1 MDLRSLASSKQV
13 ERAKHLAM
21 RGLFNYQPFQLS
33 DGFYCGAGLSIVQGF
48 RADPPTVYCPSLD
61 PAMSEYAAS
70 ALAKPA
76 DKDEFLQTNEALAG
90 FYDGVIKQITEHLGG
105 VAGMSVLDVGCNA
118 GYFPISFSRAGS
130 AQSIGYDRVDYTET
144 LALLNEI
151 CGTRAKFQIWDY
163 DGALKA
169 KEQHD
174 LVLSVAVL
182 VHLSEPLRHL
192 AWLGS
197 AAKKAL
203 FVLTPCHGDDD
214 LSIRYHTVNRYY
226 SNKFP
231 NCFDVTTLS
240 RKLLYLAFEQMGFSK
255 VVELSTKPM
264 SQNWQDTHLALLG
277 IR

>member
-1 MDLRSLASSKQV
+1 MDLSSLASTAHV
-13 ERAKHLAM
+13 DRAKQLAM
-21 RGLFNYQPFQLS
+21 RGLFNYQPFRLS

-70 ALAKPA
+70 ALAKPS
-76 DKDEFLQTNEALAG
+76 DTDEFLRTNEALAA
-90 FYDGVIKQITEHLGG
+90 FYDDVIRQITAHLGG
-105 VAGMSVLDVGCNA
+105 IAGLSVLDVGCNA
-118 GYFPISFSRAGS
+118 GYFPISFSRAGA
-130 AQSIGYDRVDYTET
+130 AQCVGYDRIDYAET

-151 CGTRAKFQIWDY
+151 CGTRAKFQVWDY
-163 DGALKA
+163 KGELEAR
-169 KEQHD
+169 EQHD

-203 FVLTPCHGDDD
+203 FVLTPCHTDDD

-226 SNKFP
+226 SNNFP

-240 RKLLYLAFEQMGFSK
+240 RKLLYLAFEQMGFAK

>member
-1 MDLRSLASSKQV
+1 MDLRSLASAAHV
-13 ERAKHLAM
+13 ERAKQLAM

-70 ALAKPA
+70 ALARSA
-76 DKDEFLQTNEALAG
+76 DKDEFLQTNEALAA
-90 FYDGVIKQITEHLGG
+90 FYDGVIEQITRPLGG
-105 VAGMSVLDVGCNA
+105 VSSLSVLDVGCNA
-118 GYFPISFSRAGS
+118 GYFPISFSRAGA
-130 AQSIGYDRVDYTET
+130 AQAVGYDRIDYTET
-144 LALLNEI
+144 LSLLNEI
-151 CGTRAKFQIWDY
+151 CGARAKFRLWDY
-163 DGALKA
+163 DGELEAG
-169 KEQHD
+169 EQHD
-174 LVLSVAVL
+174 LVLSIAVL

-203 FVLTPCHGDDD
+203 FVLTPCHKDDD

-240 RKLLYLAFEQMGFSK
+240 RKLLYLAFEQMGFSR
-255 VVELSTKPM
+255 VVELSMNPM
-264 SQNWQDTHLALLG
+264 SESWQDAHLALLG

>member
-1 MDLRSLASSKQV
+1 MDLRSAASVAHV
-13 ERAKHLAM
+13 ERAKQLAM

-33 DGFYCGAGLSIVQGF
+33 DEFYCGAGLSIVQGF

-70 ALAKPA
+70 ALVKRGEA
-76 DKDEFLQTNEALAG
+76 DQFLQTNEELAA
-90 FYDGVIKQITEHLGG
+90 FYDGVISQITTHLGG
-105 VAGMSVLDVGCNA
+105 VEGLSVLDVGCNA
-118 GYFPISFSRAGS
+118 GYFPISFSRAGAARS
-130 AQSIGYDRVDYTET
+130 VGYDRIDYQET

-151 CGTRAKFQIWDY
+151 CGTKAKFRVWDY
-163 DGALKA
+163 DGALNA
-169 KEQHD
+169 GEQHD

-197 AAKKAL
+197 AAKKAI
-203 FVLTPCHGDDD
+203 FVLTPCHKDDD
-214 LSIRYHTVNRYY
+214 LSIRFHTVNRYY
-226 SNKFP
+226 QNTFP
-231 NCFDVTTLS
+231 HCFDVTTLS
-240 RKLLYLAFEQMGFSK
+240 RKLLYLAFEQMGFSR

-264 SQNWQDTHLALLG
+264 SSHWQDTHLALLG